1 MLKKLILKK
10 SNLEFAFLDMENLYQ
25 RFYQNIEKKKELCHI
40 SKILEMPHI
49 PRETP
54 HLLQGMPLSSTRDAP
69 SLGEMHI
76 PHTSCGISRRRYG
89 VSHGRYCGIS
99 KILDM

>member
-1 MLKKLILKK
+1 
-10 SNLEFAFLDMENLYQ
+10 LETPQYLSQEIPQYLSQEIPQYLSQ
-25 RFYQNIEKKKELCHI
+25 
-40 SKILEMPHI
+40 EMPYI

-69 SLGEMHI
+69 SPWEMHI

-89 VSHGRYCGIS
+89 VSRGRYCGIS